1 MIVVDLHEP
10 DELKQI
16 ADEIKDLG
24 FDYLITGSERTYI
37 IERKTLVDLVGSIRS
52 RDSKVKDRLFEQ
64 LLRIKSIENEMRADG
79 KEAYAILVVEGN
91 HFKRYNARFAKMTPQ
106 QWMGIQAK
114 VVEMGIGMIR
124 TWTINETKVLIEI
137 LDKRAGKEGKQI
149 VDIGFRKELRT
160 IEEEAMH
167 MIMAISGVGEKKARI
182 LFNEFGN
189 VKNIVNAERE
199 KLIRLVGDKLGRHI
213 YDVVNVEV
221 R

>member
-64 LLRIKSIENEMRADG
+64 LLRIKNIENEMRAEG

-124 TWTINETKVLIEI
+124 TWTI
-137 LDKRAGKEGKQI
+137 
-149 VDIGFRKELRT
+149 
-160 IEEEAMH
+160 
-167 MIMAISGVGEKKARI
+167 
-182 LFNEFGN
+182 
-189 VKNIVNAERE
+189 
-199 KLIRLVGDKLGRHI
+199 
-213 YDVVNVEV
+213 
-221 R
+221 